1 MDDFL
6 SDTYYSHKKL
16 YIEYIDSI
24 SMQSFQDLDLGELGI
39 NMTAYLDSLL
49 SLLANLPDPE
59 EEWLWLRGE
68 YQNLNDII
76 GKSVDKSMWTY
87 DDFAKYAEQK
97 KEIDSNSAAPDTPA
111 DSPGISTDFPDT
123 PDVYGPPIYP
133 CLYGPAIEDEDP
145 IFRDPTSIDIED
157 LIDSSGLCG
166 PESES
171 KS

>member
-16 YIEYIDSI
+16 YIEYMDSI
-24 SMQSFQDLDLGELGI
+24 SMQNFQDLDLGELEI

-68 YQNLNDII
+68 YQNLNEII

-97 KEIDSNSAAPDTPA
+97 QEIELNSAVSDTPT
-111 DSPGISTDFPDT
+111 DSPGISTDFPDI
-123 PDVYGPPIYP
+123 PEVYGPPP
-133 CLYGPAIEDEDP
+133 CLYGPAIDYEEP

-166 PESES
+166 PEPES

>member
-24 SMQSFQDLDLGELGI
+24 SMQSFQDLDLGELEI

-49 SLLANLPDPE
+49 SLLANLPDSE

-76 GKSVDKSMWTY
+76 GYKR
-87 DDFAKYAEQK
+87 AE
-97 KEIDSNSAAPDTPA
+97 EIKM
-111 DSPGISTDFPDT
+111 
-123 PDVYGPPIYP
+123 
-133 CLYGPAIEDEDP
+133 
-145 IFRDPTSIDIED
+145 R
-157 LIDSSGLCG
+157 
-166 PESES
+166 
-171 KS
+171 

>member
-24 SMQSFQDLDLGELGI
+24 SMQSFQDLDLGELEI

-49 SLLANLPDPE
+49 SLLANLPDSE

-111 DSPGISTDFPDT
+111 GSPDT
-123 PDVYGPPIYP
+123 PDVYGPPIVYP
-133 CLYGPAIEDEDP
+133 CLYGPSIEPDVMHGP
-145 IFRDPTSIDIED
+145 SIDDED
-157 LIDSSGLCG
+157 LIDSSGLYG